1 MTIRQTNIQTETE
14 RLADRKIERKAK
26 IQHNNNYVMQEDEL

>member
-1 MTIRQTNIQTETE
+1 MTIRQTNRQTE

>member
-1 MTIRQTNIQTETE
+1 MTIRQTNIQTE
-14 RLADRKIERKAK
+14 RLEDRKIERKAK

>member
-1 MTIRQTNIQTETE
+1 MTIRQTNIQTE